1 MSDQT
6 KKEKFKYKN
15 YCIALAI
22 VMILGVSVLAV
33 FMNYYNKSITAYV
46 VGGSEVLVIQK
57 DLSDFTLNCSG
68 GSANNSQTL
77 RLFSYEDIGLN
88 ATIDVTK
95 IVNVEGCDHL
105 EDCTI
110 GLFNLS
116 GSEIQTGNLVSILAN
131 DYQDLELKAVCLKN
145 SCPQNISIS
154 IQLIEI

>member
-1 MSDQT
+1 MKQ

-22 VMILGVSVLAV
+22 VMILGVGVLAV

-77 RLFSYEDIGLN
+77 RLFSYEDINLN
-88 ATIDVTK
+88 ATIDITK

-116 GSEIQTGNLVSILAN
+116 GSEIQTDNMVSILAN

-145 SCPQNISIS
+145 SCPQDILIQ